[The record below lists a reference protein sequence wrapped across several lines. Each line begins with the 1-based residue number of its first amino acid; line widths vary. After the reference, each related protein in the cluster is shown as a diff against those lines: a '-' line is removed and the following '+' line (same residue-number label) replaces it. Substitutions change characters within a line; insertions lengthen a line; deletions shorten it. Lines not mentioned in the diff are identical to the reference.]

1 MPGMVYEDELGPPP
15 HIQLVFYRTNSGNE
29 PVREWLKDLPQPDRN
44 IIGRDL
50 MRLQYGWPVGMP
62 LCRSLGDGI
71 WEVRS
76 NLSNRIARVLFCFAD
91 GRLVALHGF
100 IKKTQ
105 KTPTA
110 DLRLA
115 IARKKDIDQ

>member
-1 MPGMVYEDELGPPP
+1 MADEDGAGPPP
-15 HIQLVFYRTNSGNE
+15 HIQLAFYRSESGNE
-29 PVREWLKDLPQPDRN
+29 PVREWLKGLPQLDRN

-50 MRLQYGWPVGMP
+50 MRLQYGWPIGMP

-76 NLSNRIARVLFCFAD
+76 NLSNRIARVLICFAN